1 LPDSE
6 RRPVASRCRA
16 GRWLADRN
24 AIVALLDIFSGPDRS
39 DGMRRRVPPL
49 AKALAGLLS
58 YGKLRTE
65 SGADY
70 SERLAALRSPL

>member
-1 LPDSE
+1 M
-6 RRPVASRCRA
+6 
-16 GRWLADRN
+16 
-24 AIVALLDIFSGPDRS
+24 ALLDIFSGPDRS

-49 AKALAGLLS
+49 ARLLS
-58 YGKLRTE
+58 YGKLKTE

>member
-1 LPDSE
+1 M
-6 RRPVASRCRA
+6 
-16 GRWLADRN
+16 
-24 AIVALLDIFSGPDRS
+24 ALLDIFSGPDRS
-39 DGMRRRVPPL
+39 DGTRRRVPPL